1 MPAPSPLTADAT
13 LVTFTIKV
21 NGSAISDAY
30 QVVSVEVN
38 KEINRIP
45 TALIVL
51 RDGSP
56 SEQAFPI
63 SDSSD
68 FIPGN
73 PIVITAG
80 YQSTEEQI
88 FSGIIVQQGLKIDKE
103 DSLIEVVCKDK
114 AVKMTVGRKNTYFN
128 SGDSPVKDSDLI
140 STITGTYGLTA
151 TVTAT
156 TVNHNQ
162 IYQHYSTDWDFVLA
176 RAEANGMVV
185 VVDDGAININAPT
198 VSGTAVLGVAYGDSL
213 LEMESRIE
221 SVDQYPSVEA
231 TSWDPATQKIV
242 TSTGSD
248 PTVNEQGNLDS
259 STLSAVVGLTKFTLQ
274 SSALVAEDELQS
286 WANAAQLKSWMS
298 RLRGRIRFQGSA
310 LAKPD
315 KLIELSGVGER
326 YNGNIYLRS
335 VTHFIESGDW
345 VTEADFG
352 LEPIPFAE
360 ANPIFVPPAQ
370 GLLPPVHGLQIG
382 VVKKINEDAAGHF
395 RVQVTLPLMQNDGQA
410 VWARMATFYATGT
423 AGAYFY
429 PEVSDEVVVGFFD
442 DDPRSP
448 VILGMLHSSKNAA
461 PYTPDDKNTFK
472 AIVSKSLV
480 KMEID
485 DDKKIL
491 TLTTP
496 GNNKIVFSDDAKSI
510 TISDQNSNTITMS
523 SDGIKLD
530 SGKDVVISAKGKISM
545 SAAQNIEASS
555 SGGDFS
561 GAGVNVKL
569 TAQAQLTAAGNAT
582 AEISSSGQTTVKG
595 SIVMIN

>member
-1 MPAPSPLTADAT
+1 MPAPSPLNATTT
-13 LVTFTIKV
+13 LVTFTVKV
-21 NGSAISDAY
+21 NGSPISDSY
-30 QVVSVEVN
+30 QVVSIEVN

-56 SEQAFPI
+56 SEQSFPI

-73 PIVITAG
+73 PIVIMAG
-80 YQSTEEQI
+80 YQSSEEQI

-151 TVTAT
+151 TVDST
-156 TVNHNQ
+156 TVSHSQ
-162 IYQHYSTDWDFVLA
+162 IFQHYSTDWDFLVA
-176 RAEANGMVV
+176 RAEANGMIVA
-185 VVDDGAININAPT
+185 VDDGAVNVNAPK
-198 VSGTAVLGVAYGDSL
+198 VSGTAVLGVTYGDSL

-221 SVDQYPSVEA
+221 SVDQYPSVQA

-242 TSTGSD
+242 QSAGSD
-248 PTVNEQGNLDS
+248 PTVNEQGNLTS
-259 STLSAVVGLTKFTLQ
+259 STLSGVVGLTNFSLQ
-274 SSALVAEDELQS
+274 SSALVAEDELQA

-298 RLRGRIRFQGSA
+298 RLRGRVRFQGSA

-315 KLIELSGVGER
+315 TLIALDGVGER
-326 YNGNIYLRS
+326 YNGNIYLRG
-335 VTHFIESGDW
+335 VTHIIEGGDW

-360 ANPIFVPPAQ
+360 TNPVFVPPAQ

-382 VVKKINEDAAGHF
+382 VVKAIKADALGHF

-429 PEVSDEVVVGFFD
+429 PETGDEVVVGFFD
-442 DDPRSP
+442 DDPRCP
-448 VILGMLHSSKNAA
+448 VILGMMHSSKNAA

-480 KMEID
+480 KIEID
-485 DDKKIL
+485 DDKKII
-491 TLTTP
+491 TVTTP
-496 GNNKIVFSDDAKSI
+496 GKNMIVLSDDAKSI
-510 TISDQNSNTITMS
+510 TLTDQNSNTITMDS
-523 SDGIKLD
+523 NGIKLD
-530 SGKDVVISAKGKISM
+530 SGKDVTISAKGKVTIS
-545 SAAQNIEASS
+545 ATQNIEASS

-569 TAQAQLTAAGNAT
+569 TAQAQLTAKGNAS
-582 AEISSSGQTTVKG
+582 AELSAAGQTTVKG
-595 SIVMIN
+595 AMVMIN

>member
-1 MPAPSPLTADAT
+1 MPASPLDAST
-13 LVTFTIKV
+13 TQVSFTIKV
-21 NGSAISDAY
+21 NGSAISDSY

-38 KEINRIP
+38 KELNRIP
-45 TALIVL
+45 TALIVV

-56 SEQAFPI
+56 SDQSFPI

-73 PIVITAG
+73 PIVIMAG
-80 YQSTEEQI
+80 YQSNETQI

-103 DSLIEVVCKDK
+103 DSVIEVVCKDK

-128 SGDSPVKDSDLI
+128 SGDSPVKDSDLMT
-140 STITGTYGLTA
+140 TITGTYGLSA
-151 TVTAT
+151 TVAAT
-156 TVNHNQ
+156 TVSHNQ
-162 IYQHYSTDWDFVLA
+162 IFQHYSTDWDFLVS

-185 VVDDGAININAPT
+185 AVDDGAININAPK
-198 VSGTAVLGVAYGDSL
+198 VSGSAVLSVGYGDSL

-221 SVDQYPSVEA
+221 SVDQYPAVQA
-231 TSWDPATQKIV
+231 TSWDPAQQKIV
-242 TSTGSD
+242 QSSGSD
-248 PTVNEQGNLDS
+248 PTVNEQGNLTS
-259 STLSAVVGLTKFTLQ
+259 STLSSVVGLSTFSLQ

-286 WANAAQLKSWMS
+286 WANAQQLKSWMS
-298 RLRGRIRFQGSA
+298 RLRGRIRFQGSS

-315 KLIELSGVGER
+315 TLIALDGVGER

-335 VTHFIESGDW
+335 VTHIIEGGDW
-345 VTEADFG
+345 ITEADFG

-360 ANPIFVPPAQ
+360 TNAISVPPAQ

-382 VVKKINEDAAGHF
+382 VVKKIDSDAAGHF
-395 RVQVTLPLMQNDGQA
+395 RVQITLPLMQNDGQA

-429 PEVSDEVVVGFFD
+429 PEIGDEVVVGFFD
-442 DDPRSP
+442 DDPRCP
-448 VILGMLHSSKNAA
+448 VIVGMLHSSKNAA
-461 PYTPDDKNTFK
+461 PYTPDAKNTFK

-480 KMEID
+480 KIEID

-491 TLTTP
+491 TVTTP
-496 GNNKIVFSDDAKSI
+496 GKNQIVLSDDAKSI
-510 TISDQNSNTITMS
+510 KLTDQNNNTITMDS
-523 SDGIKLD
+523 SGITLD
-530 SGKDVVISAKGKISM
+530 SAKDVTIVAKGKIAL
-545 SAAQNIEASS
+545 SATQNLECAS

-569 TAQAQLTAAGNAT
+569 TAQAQLTAAGNAQ
-582 AEISSSGQTTVKG
+582 AEISSSGQTVVKG

>member
-1 MPAPSPLTADAT
+1 MPPSPLTESAT

-21 NGSAISDAY
+21 NGTAISDAY
-30 QVVSVEVN
+30 QVVSIEVN

-45 TALIVL
+45 VALITL

-56 SEQAFPI
+56 ADQSFPI
-63 SDSSD
+63 SDSAD

-73 PIVITAG
+73 PIIITAG
-80 YQSTEEQI
+80 YESTETQI

-103 DSLIEVVCKDK
+103 DSLLEVVCKDK
-114 AVKMTVGRKNTYFN
+114 AVKMTVGKKNTYFN

-140 STITGTYGLTA
+140 STIVGTYGLTA

-162 IYQHYSTDWDFVLA
+162 IFQHYSTDWDFVVA
-176 RAEANGMVV
+176 RAEANGMIVA
-185 VVDDGAININAPT
+185 VDDGEVKVNAPT
-198 VSGTAVLGVAYGDSL
+198 VSGTAVLSVAYGDSL
-213 LEMESRIE
+213 IEMESRIE
-221 SVDQYPSVEA
+221 SVDQYPSVQA

-242 TSTGSD
+242 QSTGSD
-248 PTVNEQGNLDS
+248 PTVNEQGNLTP
-259 STLSAVVGLTKFTLQ
+259 STLSGVVGLTKFSLQ
-274 SSALVAEDELQS
+274 SSALVAEDELLS
-286 WANAAQLKSWMS
+286 WANAQQLKSWMS
-298 RLRGRIRFQGSA
+298 RLRGKISFQGSA

-315 KLIELSGVGER
+315 TLIALDGVGAR
-326 YNGNIYLRS
+326 YNGNIYLRA
-335 VTHFIESGDW
+335 VTHIIEEGDW

-352 LEPIPFAE
+352 LEPMPFAE
-360 ANPIFVPPAQ
+360 ATPISVPPAQ

-382 VVKKINEDAAGHF
+382 VVKKIDADALGHF

-442 DDPRSP
+442 DDPRCP
-448 VILGMLHSSKNAA
+448 VILGMMHSSKNAA
-461 PYTPDDKNTFK
+461 PYTPDTKNTFK

-480 KMEID
+480 KIEID
-485 DDKKIL
+485 DDKKII
-491 TLTTP
+491 TVTTP
-496 GNNKIVFSDDAKSI
+496 GNNKIVLSDDAKSI
-510 TISDQNSNTITMS
+510 TLSDQNSNTITMDS
-523 SDGIKLD
+523 SGIKLD
-530 SGKDVVISAKGKISM
+530 SGKDVTIAAKGKISL
-545 SAAQNIEASS
+545 SATQNCEAAS
-555 SGGDFS
+555 SGGDFTA
-561 GAGVNVKL
+561 AGINVKL
-569 TAQAQLTAAGNAT
+569 TAQAQLAAAGNAT

>member
-1 MPAPSPLTADAT
+1 
-13 LVTFTIKV
+13 
-21 NGSAISDAY
+21 
-30 QVVSVEVN
+30 VN

-45 TALIVL
+45 TAMIVL

-56 SEQAFPI
+56 SEQSFPL

-73 PIVITAG
+73 PIVIMAG
-80 YQSTEEQI
+80 YQSTETQI

-114 AVKMTVGRKNTYFN
+114 AVKMTVGRKNTFFN

-151 TVTAT
+151 TVDAT
-156 TVNHNQ
+156 TVSHNQ
-162 IYQHYSTDWDFVLA
+162 IFQHYSTDWDFVVA
-176 RAEANGMVV
+176 RAEANGMIVA
-185 VVDDGAININAPT
+185 VDDGAININAPK
-198 VSGTAVLGVAYGDSL
+198 VSGTAVLGVTYGDSL

-221 SVDQYPSVEA
+221 SVDQYPSVQA
-231 TSWDPATQKIV
+231 TSWDPATQKIIQ
-242 TSTGSD
+242 SAGSD
-248 PTVNEQGNLDS
+248 PTVNEQGNLTS
-259 STLSAVVGLTKFTLQ
+259 STLSGVVGLTNFSLQ
-274 SSALVAEDELQS
+274 SSALVAEDELQA
-286 WANAAQLKSWMS
+286 WANAQQLKSWMS

-315 KLIELSGVGER
+315 TLIALDGVGER
-326 YNGNIYLRS
+326 YNGNIYLRA
-335 VTHFIESGDW
+335 VTHIIEGGDW

-360 ANPIFVPPAQ
+360 SNATFVPPAQ

-382 VVKKINEDAAGHF
+382 VVKAIKEDALGHF

-429 PEVSDEVVVGFFD
+429 PETGDEVVVGFFD

-448 VILGMLHSSKNAA
+448 VILGMMHSSKNAA

-480 KMEID
+480 KIEID
-485 DDKKIL
+485 DDKKII
-491 TLTTP
+491 TVTTP
-496 GNNKIVFSDDAKSI
+496 GNNKIVLSDDAKSI
-510 TISDQNSNTITMS
+510 TLSDQNSNTITMDS
-523 SDGIKLD
+523 NGIKLD
-530 SGKDVVISAKGKISM
+530 SGKDVVIAAKGKISL
-545 SAAQNIEASS
+545 SATQNLELAS
-555 SGGDFS
+555 SGGDLS
-561 GAGVNVKL
+561 GAGINVKL
-569 TAQAQLTAAGNAT
+569 NAQAQLTATGAAS
-582 AEISSSGQTTVKG
+582 AEISASGQTTVKG
-595 SIVMIN
+595 AMVMIN

>member
-21 NGSAISDAY
+21 NGNAISDAY

-56 SEQAFPI
+56 SEQSFPI

-73 PIVITAG
+73 PIVIMAG
-80 YQSTEEQI
+80 YQSTETQI
-88 FSGIIVQQGLKIDKE
+88 FSGIVVQQGLKIDKE

-114 AVKMTVGRKNTYFN
+114 AVKMTVGRKNTFFN

-140 STITGTYGLTA
+140 STITGTYGLSA

-162 IYQHYSTDWDFVLA
+162 IFQHYSTDWDFVVA

-298 RLRGRIRFQGSA
+298 RLRGRVRFQGSA

-315 KLIELSGVGER
+315 KLIELAGVGER

-335 VTHFIESGDW
+335 VTHIIEGGDW
-345 VTEADFG
+345 ITEADFG

-360 ANPIFVPPAQ
+360 SNPIFVPPAQ

-442 DDPRSP
+442 DDPRCP

-461 PYTPDDKNTFK
+461 PYTPDEKNTFK

-510 TISDQNSNTITMS
+510 TISDQNNNTITMS
-523 SDGIKLD
+523 SDGIKID
-530 SGKDVVISAKGKISM
+530 SGKDVTISAKGKISM
-545 SAAQNIEASS
+545 TAAQNIEASS
-555 SGGDFS
+555 SGGDFTA
-561 GAGVNVKL
+561 AGVNVKH
-569 TAQAQLTAAGNAT
+569 TAQAQFAAAGNAS

>member
-1 MPAPSPLTADAT
+1 MPAPSPLNATTT
-13 LVTFTIKV
+13 LVTFTVKV
-21 NGSAISDAY
+21 NGSPISDSY
-30 QVVSVEVN
+30 QVVSIEVN

-56 SEQAFPI
+56 SEQSFPI

-73 PIVITAG
+73 PIVIMAG

-151 TVTAT
+151 TVDST
-156 TVNHNQ
+156 TVSHSQ
-162 IYQHYSTDWDFVLA
+162 IFQHYSTDWDFLVA
-176 RAEANGMVV
+176 RAEANGMIVA
-185 VVDDGAININAPT
+185 VDDGAVNVNAPK
-198 VSGTAVLGVAYGDSL
+198 VSGTAVLGVTYGDSL

-221 SVDQYPSVEA
+221 SVDQYPSVQA

-242 TSTGSD
+242 QSAGSD
-248 PTVNEQGNLDS
+248 PTVNEQGNLTS
-259 STLSAVVGLTKFTLQ
+259 STLSGVVGLTNFSLQ
-274 SSALVAEDELQS
+274 SSALVAEDELQA

-298 RLRGRIRFQGSA
+298 RLRGRVRFQGSA

-315 KLIELSGVGER
+315 TLIALDGVGER
-326 YNGNIYLRS
+326 YNGNIYLRG
-335 VTHFIESGDW
+335 VTHIIEGGDW

-360 ANPIFVPPAQ
+360 TNPVFVPPAQ

-382 VVKKINEDAAGHF
+382 VVKAIKADALGHF

-429 PEVSDEVVVGFFD
+429 PETGDEVVVGFFD
-442 DDPRSP
+442 DDPRCP
-448 VILGMLHSSKNAA
+448 VILGMMHSSKNAA

-480 KMEID
+480 KIEID
-485 DDKKIL
+485 DDKKII
-491 TLTTP
+491 TVTTP
-496 GNNKIVFSDDAKSI
+496 GKNMIVLSDDAKSI
-510 TISDQNSNTITMS
+510 TLTDQNSNTITMDS
-523 SDGIKLD
+523 NGIKLD
-530 SGKDVVISAKGKISM
+530 SGKDVTISAKGKVTIS
-545 SAAQNIEASS
+545 ATQNIEASS

-569 TAQAQLTAAGNAT
+569 TAQAQLTAKGNAS
-582 AEISSSGQTTVKG
+582 AELSAAGQTTVKG
-595 SIVMIN
+595 AMVMIN